1 MKFTLEWLGQHFDS
15 EASLETLCAKMTLQ
29 GLEVEEVKNNAA
41 LLKDF
46 IIAEVTECQPPP
58 ECR

>member
-15 EASLETLCAKMTLQ
+15 KASLETLCEKMTLQ

-46 IIAEVTECQPPP
+46 IIAEVD
-58 ECR
+58 